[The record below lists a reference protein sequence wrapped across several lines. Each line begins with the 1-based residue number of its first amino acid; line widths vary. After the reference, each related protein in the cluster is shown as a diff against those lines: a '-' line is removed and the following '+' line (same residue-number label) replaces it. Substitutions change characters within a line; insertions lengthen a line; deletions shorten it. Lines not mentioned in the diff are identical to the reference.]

1 MRFNIMASAQNT
13 VVELVNLSLKMAL
26 VPYISKNAPGINYG
40 LLITSS
46 EPIQKLTFVPK
57 LRKNDRSPE
66 IGRQPSSKFWFEN
79 FECAPSRTKTWS
91 SLSTSKSMA

>member
-1 MRFNIMASAQNT
+1 MPPFILRGF
-13 VVELVNLSLKMAL
+13 K
-26 VPYISKNAPGINYG
+26 
-40 LLITSS
+40 ITSLINNTS
-46 EPIQKLTFVPK
+46 PLYIEKSTGHKLWSFDHLPELIQKLTLIPK
-57 LRKNDRSPE
+57 LRKNDKSPE